1 MFKAYFYLSME
12 LVRDVVKAMEDDM
25 MDSFEFQASQ
35 PVSSA
40 FTAAIPQPPV
50 DDTRE
55 PHTRGDDDAD
65 AVDDANRFPQKEN
78 YFRELARTEG
88 GVESSSSSSSSS
100 WTPAPAAA
108 AAGVLS
114 SSASSVPAQRRR
126 SSSTALASSSSI
138 IPHRRIP
145 AIDTHP
151 RSLTASPASPSSSA
165 PTPSTVSSP
174 YLPAVGSGGVLS
186 LYPDPPRK
194 PWEEKFPIMESMSQ
208 DAIEEMVEKTFKSIE
223 TKREGFI
230 SYEEF
235 RVFVQ
240 TDSSIVSWFEALGT
254 VF

>member
-25 MDSFEFQASQ
+25 MDGFEFQASQ

-50 DDTRE
+50 E
-55 PHTRGDDDAD
+55 AHTPVEGEEDPEEGRY
-65 AVDDANRFPQKEN
+65 PQKES
-78 YFRELARTEG
+78 YFRSAREEDG
-88 GVESSSSSSSSS
+88 GGASS
-100 WTPAPAAA
+100 W
-108 AAGVLS
+108 
-114 SSASSVPAQRRR
+114 SSAVQAQG
-126 SSSTALASSSSI
+126 SSSTHRPIALSW
-138 IPHRRIP
+138 HTP
-145 AIDTHP
+145 AMPSTIDTTELP
-151 RSLTASPASPSSSA
+151 TSTMVTTPSAASPYPPPSVLV
-165 PTPSTVSSP
+165 PT
-174 YLPAVGSGGVLS
+174 

-223 TKREGFI
+223 TEREGFI

-235 RVFVQ
+235 RLFVQ